1 MSTNDITGDRLVS
14 KVPTKEYED
23 NFDRIFRQAGYEK
36 DIDKLHK
43 YVEDCIKENK
53 DELVHNPD

>member
-43 YVEDCIKENK
+43 YVEDCIKEKK
-53 DELVHNPD
+53 DES